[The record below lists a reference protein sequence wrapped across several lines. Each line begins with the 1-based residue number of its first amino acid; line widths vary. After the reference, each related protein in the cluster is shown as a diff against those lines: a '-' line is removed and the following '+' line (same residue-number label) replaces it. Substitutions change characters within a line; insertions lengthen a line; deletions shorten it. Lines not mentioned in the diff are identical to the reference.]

1 MKRNLLKA
9 IGISFLIFVILSWI
23 IPVGTYTSG
32 KLSTSGISPVGL
44 GDLFNKPI
52 SAVVTFALYG
62 VVFAVIGG
70 FYGVVE
76 ETGALEK
83 VVGKLSN
90 SFEEN
95 STFEIFKKVLK
106 YLLFLS
112 IGAIVAFY
120 LVTVILH
127 GFDDLFKG
135 NVIVNGLIFGTIIFG
150 ALLVFLSVLILST
163 LFVKKENKF
172 LVLTIVLFILLS
184 SLTGLVVPL
193 FVLVPLFAAALF
205 KLNYDKVTVL
215 AATIGSLLLGS
226 VASTYGFNITGY
238 TKNLLSLDMNF
249 QIVPKI
255 IILVL
260 LILLFSLWIVR
271 NSKKVI
277 SKKTISEKA
286 NLNMSNSSKIE
297 DKKEVKKPAIKK
309 NTSKKMPVKKNS
321 TKKTT
326 PRKTKSN
333 TKALAVIS
341 DVLKVG
347 DNDHIKGT
355 AFIVLLVIML
365 IVTVLG
371 MYNWY
376 YSFNIDVFN
385 SIHGAVIGVKIKDF
399 AIFEKL
405 FSGISQ
411 FGYWSN
417 IEFASLLIV
426 TSMVIA
432 LIYKLS
438 VNEYVESFIAGMKK
452 WLPTAIYSTLAS
464 VILVILYQS
473 LQSGGGSIVNTICAK
488 LFDLVDGFNPIVTGL
503 ASLIG
508 SFFFNDLYYLLATMT
523 SFVSGY
529 KGVDLNVAGLVIQSV
544 YGIAMMIFPTS
555 VILISGLSLFDVS
568 YKEWIKYIWKF
579 ILITLLIVFIVCS
592 IVVLL

>member
-62 VVFAVIGG
+62 VVLAVIGG

-215 AATIGSLLLGS
+215 AATVGSLLLGS

-326 PRKTKSN
+326 PRKAKGN

-347 DNDHIKGT
+347 DNDHIKGRS
-355 AFIVLLVIML
+355 FIVLLVIML
-365 IVTVLG
+365 IVIVLG

-385 SIHGAVIGVKIKDF
+385 KIHEAVMGVKIKDF

-438 VNEYVESFIAGMKK
+438 VNEYVESFISGVKK
-452 WLPTAIYSTLAS
+452 WIPTAIYSTLAS

-473 LQSGGGSIVNTICAK
+473 LQSGSGSIVNTICAK
-488 LFDLVDGFNPIVTGL
+488 IFDLVDGFNPIVTGF

-529 KGVDLNVAGLVIQSV
+529 KGVNLNVAGLVIQSV
-544 YGIAMMIFPTS
+544 YGVAMMIFPTS
-555 VILISGLSLFDVS
+555 ALLISGLSLFDVS

-579 ILITLLIVFIVCS
+579 ILITLLIVLIICS